1 MRAARSLGLRAAAAV
16 AAAVLMLVSG
26 GCEDRQS
33 QEQVPKP
40 QQSERIAG
48 SMQDFAKR
56 LLEENGDRM
65 GDVQK
70 AAVERAARTGKVT
83 VADYETGM
91 SGYKQC
97 MLDRGYKEIILID
110 IGEGLKVE
118 ATHKSGTDA
127 QEKKYGDDVW
137 DCISVHSQSVGALY
151 KKQIANPSLIKDHY
165 EAVAECLKQKGL
177 VDVSYT
183 ADQYRKEDAS
193 YQEYVSKKYNGKESG
208 EWPFSFAES
217 EYGKANVCIYANG
230 ALNVDPNWPW
240 EYIY

>member
-1 MRAARSLGLRAAAAV
+1 MRAVRPLGLRAAAVV
-16 AAAVLMLVSG
+16 AAAALMLVASACG
-26 GCEDRQS
+26 GQS
-33 QEQVPKP
+33 KEP
-40 QQSERIAG
+40 QQGASHVQSNSEKTDA

-137 DCISVHSQSVGALY
+137 DCISMHSQSVGALY
-151 KKQIANPSLIKDHY
+151 EKQIANPSLIKDHY
-165 EAVAECLKQKGL
+165 EAVAECLK
-177 VDVSYT
+177 
-183 ADQYRKEDAS
+183 
-193 YQEYVSKKYNGKESG
+193 
-208 EWPFSFAES
+208 
-217 EYGKANVCIYANG
+217 
-230 ALNVDPNWPW
+230 
-240 EYIY
+240 